1 MGRSSRQIVLSGE
14 VIGHETGRRFFDGSR
29 DATKGD
35 QKKARTRLVGRQN
48 KVCLT
53 QFAKARVF
61 CQQGSYISLQ
71 ER

>member
-35 QKKARTRLVGRQN
+35 QKKARTRLADKTKFV
-48 KVCLT
+48 
-53 QFAKARVF
+53 
-61 CQQGSYISLQ
+61 
-71 ER
+71 